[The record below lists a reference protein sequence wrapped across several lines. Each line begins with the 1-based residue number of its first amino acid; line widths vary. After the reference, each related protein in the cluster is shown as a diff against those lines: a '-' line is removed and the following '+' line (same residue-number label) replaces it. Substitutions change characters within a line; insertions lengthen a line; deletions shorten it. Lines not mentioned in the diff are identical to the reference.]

1 MSATAPGL
9 TCIKQHPG
17 RTWHP
22 AGVIMVRKPLTVQRT
37 AFLVLALMAVTLL
50 SLRSVCD
57 LWFTHLGGAATT
69 LQATPLAPHAALL
82 HDADPAAQC
91 CDSASG
97 SRPIAPLQA
106 AGVGPQPG
114 QGIASA
120 RRASCA
126 ELLIQRRSQGVARRH
141 CGARTRQRAPWFR
154 GYARCADQR
163 QSKTLEGSSP

>member
-1 MSATAPGL
+1 M

-17 RTWHP
+17 RTRHP

-97 SRPIAPLQA
+97 SSPIAPLQA
-106 AGVGPQPG
+106 AVVGPQPG
-114 QGIASA
+114 QGIVPAVLVAVVAASA
-120 RRASCA
+120 I
-126 ELLIQRRSQGVARRH
+126 LARQPH
-141 CGARTRQRAPWFR
+141 WLRAPPRSPQSFYLR
-154 GYARCADQR
+154 SARILR
-163 QSKTLEGSSP
+163 